1 MMKTLEEDHPTLS
14 LITSQPNDIFTF
26 GSYEQDNN
34 PKNGKEDIEWVVLY
48 VDELDAKALLVSKN
62 VLDSQPFDSNNAAST
77 FTSSSLYAW
86 LQDSF
91 ASTAFTDIEISY
103 VSKAI
108 TIPSENDEKQYSIP
122 KAEHTQYAMS
132 VGSEYKNYWAGKSW
146 WTYWLAE
153 NAAESN
159 GERYAYVAEGWHWAT
174 DVTSKMGVRP
184 MLWINIGE

>member
-108 TIPSENDEKQYSIP
+108 TIPSKNDEKQYSIP

-132 VGSEYKNYWAGKSW
+132 VGSEYINYLSGESW

-153 NAAESN
+153 NASTSY
-159 GERYAYVAEGWHWAT
+159 GERNAYVAQGWNWVT